1 MGALKERVKLNRLVF
16 GQDIV
21 DYYRN
26 NTKFMY
32 EKYSESNI
40 DCESI
45 SKEDIQVGR
54 FYHFVVIIEN
64 SQI

>member
-45 SKEDIQVGR
+45 SKE
-54 FYHFVVIIEN
+54 EK
-64 SQI
+64 